1 MEPLLQAEHITIC
14 YHGTPV
20 VCDVSFEIQKGE
32 ILGIVGDSGSG
43 KSSII
48 KAVTGLLGNSG
59 MVTRGDVYYKGLNV
73 VDMPKGELRKLGDS
87 GSGKSSIIKAVT
99 GLLGNSGMVTR
110 GDVYYKG
117 LNVVDMPKGELR
129 KLLGPEIGVVFQD
142 CKSALCPVRKVGDQI
157 FESMKEHRRI
167 SRKES
172 DCLASSI
179 MEKIGLKDPERVLD
193 IGLKDPERVLDSYPF
208 ELSGGMNQ
216 RVGIC
221 TAMMQNPP
229 LLLADEPTSAL
240 DVTVQKQVVE
250 ELKLMRKEYGTAMI
264 VVTHNMGVIKALTD
278 QVLVLKEGK
287 QIRCLY

>member
-48 KAVTGLLGNSG
+48 KAVTGLLG
-59 MVTRGDVYYKGLNV
+59 T
-73 VDMPKGELRKLGDS
+73 
-87 GSGKSSIIKAVT
+87 
-99 GLLGNSGMVTR
+99 SGMVTR

-157 FESMKEHRRI
+157 FESMKEHRWI

-179 MEKIGLKDPERVLD
+179 MEK

-250 ELKLMRKEYGTAMI
+250 ELKLMRKEYGTTMI
-264 VVTHNMGVIKALTD
+264 VVTHNMGVIKALAD
-278 QVLVLKEGK
+278 QVLVLKGGK
-287 QIRCLY
+287 AVEYGEADQILYHPKHPYTKELMDSVLYLKRQKQA